1 MLSSPG
7 IGSGLDISGII
18 SKLMQVEQ
26 RPLVQL
32 GTKEAKQQ
40 AQLSAF
46 GSLKSTLSS
55 FQDSVKALTKPNLF
69 NGYKTSL
76 TDTTLATISA
86 SSSTIAGTHDI
97 EVQALAQAQKI
108 TSEAFATTDTAIGS
122 GTLTITLGTYNGDN
136 SIFTANA
143 EKEAKTITIDPAK
156 STLADIRTAINE
168 ANAGV
173 TANIVND
180 GNGNRLVIATKDSGL
195 VNSLQITVDNASGD
209 LSKLAFNT
217 STGGIS
223 NMTETVAAKNA
234 VMVIDGIT
242 IEKASNTISNA
253 LEGITFNLLKADP
266 GIKTTLTVEKD
277 NLSVG
282 TAVKAFVTA
291 YNDLEKT
298 INNLSRYDTA
308 NKQAAVLTGDS
319 TVRMVQNRVRSMLT
333 ANQSA
338 SGVYGLSEVGI
349 SFQKDGTLQLDEGKL
364 NAALNNPD
372 KDIPA
377 FFGNITGETT
387 PSTPGFMSQLS
398 QLIDGM
404 TRSDGLIN
412 SRMEGINI
420 AIKGI
425 GKQREALNYQ
435 LEETEKRLRA
445 QFTALDVMIAS
456 MTQTSNYLEQ
466 QLANLPKIGD

>member
-40 AQLSAF
+40 TQLSAF
-46 GSLKSTLSS
+46 GSLKSALSL

-108 TSEAFATTDTAIGS
+108 TSETFATTDTAIGS
-122 GTLTITLGTYNGDN
+122 GTLTITLGAYNSDN
-136 SIFTANA
+136 NTFTANA

-277 NLSVG
+277 NRSVG

>member
-40 AQLSAF
+40 TQLSAF
-46 GSLKSTLSS
+46 GSLKSALSS

-108 TSEAFATTDTAIGS
+108 TSETFATTDTAIGS
-122 GTLTITLGTYNGDN
+122 GTLTITLGAYNSDN
-136 SIFTANA
+136 NTFTANA

-277 NLSVG
+277 NRSVG